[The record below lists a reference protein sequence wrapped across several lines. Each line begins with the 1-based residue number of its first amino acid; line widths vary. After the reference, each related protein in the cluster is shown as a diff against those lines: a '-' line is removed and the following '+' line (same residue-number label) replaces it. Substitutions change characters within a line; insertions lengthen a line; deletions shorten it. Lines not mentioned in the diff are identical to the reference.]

1 MPIPTAP
8 QSPYRRPHPVFWV
21 IAACLVIITARLV
34 VAPAGPSLDGSAFAQ
49 MATGASARGVFAL
62 SGQLTK
68 STYGIYVVDTDAM
81 TLWMYEYVPQKGC
94 LRLAASRT
102 WRYDRYLE
110 DFNGCDLPPQEIEK
124 MIEEQRLYRLGSQE
138 QREEP
143 KP

>member
-1 MPIPTAP
+1 MVLT
-8 QSPYRRPHPVFWV
+8 
-21 IAACLVIITARLV
+21 
-34 VAPAGPSLDGSAFAQ
+34 PAGPSLDTAAFAQ
-49 MATGASARGVFAL
+49 MATGAGARGVFAL

-68 STYGIYVVDTDAM
+68 STYGVYVVDTDAM
-81 TLWMYEYVPQKGC
+81 TLWMYEYVPQKSC

-124 MIEEQRLYRLGSQE
+124 MIEEQRQYRLGSPELGDQ
-138 QREEP
+138 P